1 MISKLFKF
9 FFLTVVVFY
18 YGSGP
23 VRVLLYAAP
32 ERSMLTYSTG
42 VVDLK
47 KIYRGAEYVTLMEQ
61 SGLHKYHCGY
71 YLWGLGSGFCPLE
84 IRGGDKINGK
94 NLVIGWYEQ
103 RSRFWGVSQ
112 RQIFEVSAN
121 EVAILSFDSSVNYY
135 EKQNSRAMCSFLL
148 ACIVVG
154 YFFVLRRI
162 FVYRK

>member
-1 MISKLFKF
+1 MISKLFNF
-9 FFLTVVVFY
+9 AILTVAVFY

-32 ERSMLTYSTG
+32 EHSMLTYSAG
-42 VVDLK
+42 IVDIR
-47 KIYRGAEYVTLMEQ
+47 KIYRGAEYVTLREQ

-71 YLWGLGSGFCPLE
+71 YLWGLGVGFCPFE

-94 NLVIGWYEQ
+94 DVVIGWYEQ
-103 RSRFWGVSQ
+103 RSGFWGVSQ
-112 RQIFEVSAN
+112 KQIFEVSAN
-121 EVAILSFDSSVNYY
+121 GGAVLSFDSSVKYY
-135 EKQNSRAMCSFLL
+135 EKQNSKATCSFLL
-148 ACIVVG
+148 VCIVIG